1 MEYPILAQIIIR
13 IIAGRAQNGSP
24 NHFGGSLHPNFSTN
38 CVNGPH
44 GEYIMTHMIDT
55 ATTLDIYGMNKA
67 SRKGNLAK
75 QYLSIA
81 TARTSA
87 RHMVSGTVTL
97 ANTIVFTRE
106 VRNQLSDHTS
116 M

>member
-1 MEYPILAQIIIR
+1 
-13 IIAGRAQNGSP
+13 
-24 NHFGGSLHPNFSTN
+24 
-38 CVNGPH
+38 
-44 GEYIMTHMIDT
+44 
-55 ATTLDIYGMNKA
+55 MNKA

-87 RHMVSGTVTL
+87 MHIVSGTVTL